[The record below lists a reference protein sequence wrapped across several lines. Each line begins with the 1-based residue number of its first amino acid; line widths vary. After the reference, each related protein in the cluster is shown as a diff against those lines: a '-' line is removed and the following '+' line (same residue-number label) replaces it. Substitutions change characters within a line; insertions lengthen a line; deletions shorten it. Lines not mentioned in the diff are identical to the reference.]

1 MITFAVFVWF
11 CMKYIWPP
19 LMAALEERNARISEG
34 LAAAQRGQQD
44 LEDAQARVSDS
55 LNDAKQQAQEII
67 NQAQKRANEIVD
79 EAKDS
84 ARDEAD
90 KIKVAATADI
100 DQQINSAREE
110 LRKEVSSIA
119 LAGAAQILK
128 REVDAKA
135 GYPDLGFRTWL
146 TLIPLPDPTP
156 EQYSNWRRMKA
167 NCNSGRI
174 TWSWQRRLPL
184 TPICRLP
191 SSNRQYSPVNWR
203 HCSGRW
209 LRLPAWRLIRIS
221 TT

>member
-1 MITFAVFVWF
+1 MNFNATLIGQTITFIVFVWF

-44 LEDAQARVSDS
+44 LEDAQAKVSDS

-84 ARDEAD
+84 AREEAD

-100 DQQINSAREE
+100 DQQVNAAREH
-110 LRKEVSSIA
+110 LRKEVSVIA
-119 LAGAAQILK
+119 LAGAEQILK

-135 GYPDLGFRTWL
+135 HADVLDEL
-146 TLIPLPDPTP
+146 VAQI
-156 EQYSNWRRMKA
+156 
-167 NCNSGRI
+167 
-174 TWSWQRRLPL
+174 
-184 TPICRLP
+184 
-191 SSNRQYSPVNWR
+191 
-203 HCSGRW
+203 
-209 LRLPAWRLIRIS
+209 
-221 TT
+221 

>member
-1 MITFAVFVWF
+1 MNFNATLIGQMITFAVFVWF

-44 LEDAQARVSDS
+44 LEDAQAKVSDS

-79 EAKDS
+79 EAKGA
-84 ARDEAD
+84 ARGEAD
-90 KIKVAATADI
+90 KIKVAASADI

-135 GYPDLGFRTWL
+135 HAAVLDELVTQ
-146 TLIPLPDPTP
+146 I
-156 EQYSNWRRMKA
+156 
-167 NCNSGRI
+167 
-174 TWSWQRRLPL
+174 
-184 TPICRLP
+184 
-191 SSNRQYSPVNWR
+191 
-203 HCSGRW
+203 
-209 LRLPAWRLIRIS
+209 
-221 TT
+221 

>member
-1 MITFAVFVWF
+1 MNFNATLIGQMITFAVFVWF

-19 LMAALEERNARISEG
+19 LMAALDERNARISEG

-44 LEDAQARVSDS
+44 LEDAQSKVGES

-79 EAKDS
+79 EAKDA

-100 DQQINSAREE
+100 DQQVNSAREH

-119 LAGAAQILK
+119 LAGAEQILK

-135 GYPDLGFRTWL
+135 HAAVLDELVAQ
-146 TLIPLPDPTP
+146 I
-156 EQYSNWRRMKA
+156 
-167 NCNSGRI
+167 
-174 TWSWQRRLPL
+174 
-184 TPICRLP
+184 
-191 SSNRQYSPVNWR
+191 
-203 HCSGRW
+203 
-209 LRLPAWRLIRIS
+209 
-221 TT
+221 